1 MSSSVS
7 RPLPLS
13 DTPAVVL
20 LTPDE
25 AHELEAARLI
35 FRDYAASLGIDLDFQ
50 NFDQELAALP
60 GEYVEPRGTLLLAL
74 VDPAHVRDEAGRATP
89 TLVRA
94 DGRVAHVAGCCALR
108 PLDSADYV
116 NAAEMKRLYVRPG
129 FRGLGLGRQLAE
141 AILDAARGAG
151 YGCVL
156 LDTLDE
162 MESARALYED
172 LGFAEVPPFY
182 HNPIAGAHYLKVDL

>member
-50 NFDQELAALP
+50 NF
-60 GEYVEPRGTLLLAL
+60 GGSRVW
-74 VDPAHVRDEAGRATP
+74 PA
-89 TLVRA
+89 
-94 DGRVAHVAGCCALR
+94 
-108 PLDSADYV
+108 
-116 NAAEMKRLYVRPG
+116 
-129 FRGLGLGRQLAE
+129 
-141 AILDAARGAG
+141 AARCGRS
-151 YGCVL
+151 
-156 LDTLDE
+156 T
-162 MESARALYED
+162 AR
-172 LGFAEVPPFY
+172 
-182 HNPIAGAHYLKVDL
+182 IT